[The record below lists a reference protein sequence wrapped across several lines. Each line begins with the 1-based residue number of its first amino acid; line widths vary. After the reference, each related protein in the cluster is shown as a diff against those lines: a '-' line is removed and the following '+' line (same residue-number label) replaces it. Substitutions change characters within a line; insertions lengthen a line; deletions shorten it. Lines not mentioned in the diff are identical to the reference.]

1 MLLRAGLAS
10 RRTTPAVVA
19 LYAAIL
25 AATGAAW
32 GGAFYLFGDHP
43 ALLGMALLTF
53 LLGVRHAVD
62 PDHIAAID
70 SVTRNLVQAGKQP
83 ISVGLWFAL
92 GHSSVVVCG
101 SVAVA
106 YTAANLA
113 ETFQQFEAVGEVIGG
128 GISALVLLLLGV
140 MNLMVL
146 RQVLASRR
154 SSAPYDRPAS
164 LDHEAKSGFGIPR
177 FLRPL
182 TRLIVQPWQM
192 LFLGFLFALGFET
205 ASAVSLFGVAASQ
218 ALEGSPIASVL
229 VLSALFTAGMVFV
242 DTTDGI
248 LMLHVYKW
256 AHKDPGRTYR
266 YNMMVTGLSASIALL
281 IGVAG
286 ITNVVSSS
294 IGTAIPEWLSLDRLE
309 AHVGSLGLLVVC
321 IFTSIWLIARVFT
334 HFPLRSNS

>member
-1 MLLRAGLAS
+1 MPG
-10 RRTTPAVVA
+10 VVA
-19 LYAAIL
+19 LYVAIL

-43 ALLGMALLTF
+43 ALLGTALLTF
-53 LLGVRHAVD
+53 LLGIRHAVD

-106 YTAANLA
+106 YTATNLA
-113 ETFQQFEAVGEVIGG
+113 ETFERFEAIGGVIGS
-128 GISALVLLLLGV
+128 GISALVLLLLGI

-146 RQVLASRR
+146 RQVLAARR
-154 SSAPYDRPAS
+154 SPASHDRPVPF
-164 LDHEAKSGFGIPR
+164 DREARSGLGLPR

-192 LFLGFLFALGFET
+192 LLLGFLFALGFET
-205 ASAVSLFGVAASQ
+205 ATAVSLFGVAASQ
-218 ALEGSPIASVL
+218 ALDGSSIASVL
-229 VLSALFTAGMVFV
+229 VLSALFTTGMVFV

-256 AHKDPGRTYR
+256 AHKDLDRTYR
-266 YNMMVTGLSASIALL
+266 YNMAVTSLSAGIALL
-281 IGVAG
+281 IGMAGVAN
-286 ITNVVSSS
+286 IVSSH
-294 IGTAIPEWLSLDRLE
+294 IGSAIPDWLSLDCLE
-309 AHVGSLGLLVVC
+309 AHVGSLGLWVVGM
-321 IFTSIWLIARVFT
+321 FLSIWLIARAVVRFQ
-334 HFPLRSNS
+334 PRSSP